1 MDEAESKI
9 ASLERRIAM
18 LESQQQHHHHGPAEV
33 SFDQYSDIQTQA
45 LKQFRSDVL
54 VRLRSIRQ
62 QAVLESQQG
71 MASASMKG
79 ECEELSRENAALK
92 KEIERLNYRVNHL
105 VKALSA
111 EELKNS
117 SAAATTSSSH

>member
-18 LESQQQHHHHGPAEV
+18 LESQHHHHGSAEV

-105 VKALSA
+105 VKALTA

-117 SAAATTSSSH
+117 SAATASSSH

>member
-9 ASLERRIAM
+9 ASLERRIVM
-18 LESQQQHHHHGPAEV
+18 LESQHHYHGPAEV
-33 SFDQYSDIQTQA
+33 SFDQYSDIQAQA

-71 MASASMKG
+71 IASASMKG
-79 ECEELSRENAALK
+79 ECEELSRENAVLK

-105 VKALSA
+105 VKALTA

-117 SAAATTSSSH
+117 TASSPH

>member
-1 MDEAESKI
+1 MEEAESKI

-18 LESQQQHHHHGPAEV
+18 LESPQQHHHGSAEV

-79 ECEELSRENAALK
+79 ECEELSQENAALK

-105 VKALSA
+105 VKALTA

-117 SAAATTSSSH
+117 SAAATASSSH

>member
-9 ASLERRIAM
+9 ASLERRIVL
-18 LESQQQHHHHGPAEV
+18 LESQHHHHGPVEV
-33 SFDQYSDIQTQA
+33 SFDQYSNIQTQA

-71 MASASMKG
+71 MTSASMKG
-79 ECEELSRENAALK
+79 ECEELLRENAGLK

-105 VKALSA
+105 VKALTA

-117 SAAATTSSSH
+117 STAATASSPH

>member
-9 ASLERRIAM
+9 VSLERRIAL
-18 LESQQQHHHHGPAEV
+18 LESQHRGPAEV

-45 LKQFRSDVL
+45 LNHFRSDVL
-54 VRLRSIRQ
+54 LKLRAIRQ

-71 MASASMKG
+71 MATPSMKG
-79 ECEELSRENAALK
+79 ECEELSRENAGLK

-105 VKALSA
+105 VKALTA
-111 EELKNS
+111 EELKNNNTTTT
-117 SAAATTSSSH
+117 ATASSSH